1 MRKVISGICAA
12 AIMTVFATS
21 AMAQK
26 PARGKP
32 AKSKAPA
39 EKSYDFSADVIDGE
53 LARPDGENMDV
64 RGFEKHSSLIRI
76 RTDFIREIVKSA
88 EDL

>member
-1 MRKVISGICAA
+1 MRKVISSVCAA
-12 AIMTVFATS
+12 MLMVGLATS
-21 AMAQK
+21 AFAQK
-26 PARGKP
+26 KGKA
-32 AKSKAPA
+32 AKAGGAAK

>member
-1 MRKVISGICAA
+1 MRKILSGAFAVLFVAGMTTSALAQTPKRGKAAKAA
-12 AIMTVFATS
+12 A
-21 AMAQK
+21 
-26 PARGKP
+26 
-32 AKSKAPA
+32 SK